1 MTRHH
6 DDPLLTEAHAVE
18 ALFKSKVAANI
29 SIAVSADF
37 GSVTRPFVRVPMQ
50 TFQARTALGPDA
62 LAQRQSSRAW
72 SNSSAVTRTSSHRSE
87 SVRPCRSAIALR
99 YSRAFRGGRRR

>member
-18 ALFKSKVAANI
+18 ALFKSKVVANI
-29 SIAVSADF
+29 SIVMSRGLRFGNSPVREGADAN
-37 GSVTRPFVRVPMQ
+37 V
-50 TFQARTALGPDA
+50 QARTALGPDA

>member
-29 SIAVSADF
+29 SIAMSRGLRFGNSPVREGADAN
-37 GSVTRPFVRVPMQ
+37 V
-50 TFQARTALGPDA
+50 QARTALGPDA
-62 LAQRQSSRAW
+62 FA
-72 SNSSAVTRTSSHRSE
+72 TSVEPRLVE
-87 SVRPCRSAIALR
+87 LI
-99 YSRAFRGGRRR
+99 GGHEDFLPQV